1 MASKWMQYRRRI
13 LYGSIIFAV
22 AVCGMFFY
30 VLTLGGDCCAIP
42 PTVTPDSRQA
52 LQDDIQFTG
61 KLVFESDPVDFSG
74 HFTGIAV
81 LETDSSVN
89 QKLTDDLGGGNMEG
103 YRVGSPSWSHD
114 GEQIVFVGYGENNR
128 ANGIFMMNA
137 DGSDLH
143 VVMESEEGDYSSPSL
158 SPDGTQLLYGFRM
171 DSEDDIEL
179 YLFDLEVAEETP
191 ITTNNV
197 IDSSPTWSPDG
208 EWIAFHREIDDD
220 FEIFMMR
227 SDGSEELQLTDNE
240 TRDVYPEWSPDGSQ
254 IAFVSDR
261 SGENAMYIM
270 DVEDQ
275 ATTFVME
282 FSLIISGRLAWSPDG
297 EWIAFAAPVPD
308 ENVSEDI
315 ITHPVTT
322 LYVVRIADGHV
333 ELLLNQARG
342 LHINADWVK

>member
-1 MASKWMQYRRRI
+1 MVSKWIKQSKVI
-13 LYGSIIFAV
+13 LFWITFCAVGVGSSFL
-22 AVCGMFFY
+22 Y
-30 VLTLGGDCCAIP
+30 VLSRDVVCCEPIP
-42 PTVTPDSRQA
+42 LQA
-52 LQDDIQFTG
+52 QENEIELTG

-81 LETDSSVN
+81 LEADSGVY
-89 QKLTDDLGGGNMEG
+89 QKLTDALSGGNMVG
-103 YRVGSPSWSHD
+103 YRVGSPSWSQD
-114 GEQIVFVGYGENNR
+114 GEQIVFVGHGEDDR
-128 ANGIFMMNA
+128 ANGVFMMNA

-143 VVMESEEGDYSSPSL
+143 IVIASEDGHYSSPSL
-158 SPDGTQLLYGFRM
+158 SLDGTQLLYGFRM

-179 YLFDLEVAEETP
+179 YVFDLEAAEETP

-208 EWIAFHREIDDD
+208 EWIAFHREIDGD

-261 SGENAMYIM
+261 SGEDAIYIM
-270 DVEDQ
+270 DVENQ
-275 ATTFVME
+275 TTTFLLE
-282 FSLIISGRLAWSPDG
+282 FPVFISGRLAWSPDG
-297 EWIAFAAPVPD
+297 EWIAYTALVPD

-322 LYVVRIADGHV
+322 LYAVRIADGLV
-333 ELLLNQARG
+333 ELLFNQARG
-342 LHINADWVK
+342 LHINADWVE